1 MFPFADL
8 PESIINIILSY
19 LDKHPIPSLV
29 LPIKNILS
37 GLDENVCYIE
47 GKKLEINNI
56 IKPMIINPYKID
68 LFMINYEPSIL
79 TNNSKRG
86 LFCLWIKNILE
97 SKLSI
102 KDMNLIR
109 YLFTD
114 ETIEVNEYNELISSV
129 RWRYSIC

>member
-19 LDKHPIPSLV
+19 LDKHPIPSHV

-37 GLDENVCYIE
+37 GLDENVYYIE

>member
-8 PESIINIILSY
+8 PESIIYIILSY
-19 LDKHPIPSLV
+19 LDKHPIPSHV

-37 GLDENVCYIE
+37 GLDENVYYIE